1 MAVVSYHGG
10 LFLML
15 FSSSPFHL
23 IYLLLGIG
31 SPQSFPPPLGAL
43 EEKRLFLLMKEG
55 DSAARA
61 KLIEHN
67 LRLVA
72 HIVRKYY
79 TSYQNPD
86 ELVSIGSLGLIKAI
100 DSYEIENGARFATY
114 AAKCV
119 QNEILMFFRSQK
131 KLSCE
136 VSIHETIDV
145 DRDGNPLTYI
155 DVISTDENISES
167 LDLKIHAE
175 RAYRLI
181 EEVLDER
188 EKRVIILRY
197 GLGNAPSLTQRQ
209 VAKAE
214 GISRS
219 YVSRIE
225 KRALQKMREHFG
237 SFIPSFDDD

>member
-1 MAVVSYHGG
+1 MA
-10 LFLML
+10 
-15 FSSSPFHL
+15 FSSSAFHL
-23 IYLLLGIG
+23 VYLLLGIG
-31 SPQSFPPPLGAL
+31 NPQSFPPPLPQG
-43 EEKRLFLLMKEG
+43 EEQALFLSMRGG
-55 DSAARA
+55 DASARSR
-61 KLIEHN
+61 LIEHN

-72 HIVRKYY
+72 HVVRKYY

-100 DSYEIENGARFATY
+100 DSFKVENGARFATY

-136 VSIHETIDV
+136 VSINETIDV

-155 DVISTDENISES
+155 DVISADDNITKN

-181 EEVLDER
+181 DEVLDER
-188 EKRVIILRY
+188 ERRVIVLRY
-197 GLGNAPSLTQRQ
+197 GLGKAPALTQRE
-209 VAKAE
+209 VADTL

-225 KRALQKMREHFG
+225 KRALTKMRERFG
-237 SFIPSFDDD
+237 SFIPSFDDQ

>member
-1 MAVVSYHGG
+1 MSYY
-10 LFLML
+10 L
-15 FSSSPFHL
+15 SSSAFHL
-23 IYLLLGIG
+23 LYLLLGIG
-31 SPQSFPPPLGAL
+31 SPQSFPPPLPP
-43 EEKRLFLLMKEG
+43 EEERQLFTKMKAG
-55 DSAARA
+55 DSGARA
-61 KLIEHN
+61 RLIEHN

-72 HIVRKYY
+72 HVVRKYY

-100 DSYEIENGARFATY
+100 DSFSPEVGARFATY

-136 VSIHETIDV
+136 VSINETIDV

-155 DVISTDENISES
+155 DVISTDDNITRD
-167 LDLKIHAE
+167 LDIKIHAE

-181 EEVLDER
+181 DEVLDDRER
-188 EKRVIILRY
+188 SVIVLRY
-197 GLGNAPSLTQRQ
+197 GLGKAPAMTQRE
-209 VAKAE
+209 VAAMLK
-214 GISRS
+214 ISRS

-225 KRALQKMREHFG
+225 KRALQKLKEHFG
-237 SFIPSFDDD
+237 SFIPSFEEG

>member
-1 MAVVSYHGG
+1 MSYS
-10 LFLML
+10 
-15 FSSSPFHL
+15 FSSSAFHL
-23 IYLLLGIG
+23 VYLLLGIG
-31 SPQSFPPPLGAL
+31 NPQSFPPPLPIG
-43 EEKRLFLLMKEG
+43 EERRLFGEMKRG
-55 DSAARA
+55 DTSARS

-67 LRLVA
+67 LRLVD
-72 HIVRKYY
+72 HVVRKYY

-100 DSYEIENGARFATY
+100 DSFNPDNGARFATY

-136 VSIHETIDV
+136 VSINETIDV

-155 DVISTDENISES
+155 DVISADDNINKN

-181 EEVLDER
+181 DEVLDER
-188 EKRVIILRY
+188 ERRVIVLRY
-197 GLGNAPSLTQRQ
+197 GLGKAPAMTQRE
-209 VAKAE
+209 VADAMQ
-214 GISRS
+214 ISRS

-225 KRALQKMREHFG
+225 KRALEKMRDRFG
-237 SFIPSFDDD
+237 IFIPSFDDN

>member
-1 MAVVSYHGG
+1 MGYSISGSA
-10 LFLML
+10 
-15 FSSSPFHL
+15 FHL

-31 SPQSFPPPLGAL
+31 NPQSFPPPLPIT
-43 EEKRLFLLMKEG
+43 EERRLFTEMKQG
-55 DSAARA
+55 DGRARS

-79 TSYQNPD
+79 TSYHNPD

-100 DSYEIENGARFATY
+100 DSFKPENGARFATY

-136 VSIHETIDV
+136 VSINETIDV

-155 DVISTDENISES
+155 DVISAEDNINKN

-175 RAYRLI
+175 RAYQLLD
-181 EEVLDER
+181 EVLDER
-188 EKRVIILRY
+188 ERRVIVLRY
-197 GLGNAPSLTQRQ
+197 GLGKAPAMTQRE
-209 VAKAE
+209 VADAMQ
-214 GISRS
+214 ISRS

-225 KRALQKMREHFG
+225 KRALERMRDRFG
-237 SFIPSFDDD
+237 IFIPSFEDN